1 MSKLSAAPVHRVAIA
16 LLVLCLASPAV
27 ASDKTTKKTAKTP
40 ATSAADKAAGDAAK
54 AQQDAMMAEMAKYAT
69 PGPMQTDFMK
79 PLEGRWKTVTTT
91 YMGPKPETSEGMC
104 TRSMVLGDRFLES
117 KHSGV
122 FAGAPFEGME
132 LLGFDTRKNQ
142 FTSVWIDNMGTSTT
156 VSTNGSYDA
165 ATKTLTINSSFDD
178 PVSGK
183 PVAYKMVTHVIDSN
197 KHVFTMVENK
207 DGKDV
212 TDMEITYTRVQ

>member
-16 LLVLCLASPAV
+16 LVALLSLASPAI
-27 ASDKTTKKTAKTP
+27 
-40 ATSAADKAAGDAAK
+40 AADKSSKKTDKTPSSSTAPSADQAK
-54 AQQDAMMAEMAKYAT
+54 AAQDAMMAEMAKYAA

-79 PLEGRWKTVTTT
+79 PLTGTWKTVTTT
-91 YMGPKPETSEGMC
+91 YMGPKPETSEGTC

-122 FAGAPFEGME
+122 FAGVPFEGME

-142 FTSVWIDNMGTSTT
+142 FSSVWIDNMGTSMA
-156 VSTNGSYDA
+156 VSTSGSYDA

-183 PVAYKMVTHVIDSN
+183 PMAYKMVTHIVDPN
-197 KHVFTMVENK
+197 KHVFTMLGNR
-207 DGKDV
+207 DGKDF
-212 TDMEITYTRVQ
+212 TEMEITYTRVQ